1 MGQVIVLELENCLL
15 VSFGYDDV
23 TVTWLKFTLRD
34 DLGYHCSKWSLDTKY
49 SQIQESKLENV
60 SFWFWVMACHV
71 PKLFS
76 WDAQLNDCPGFHHQI
91 WCLFILEVGIISGLE
106 AHGRGSSLRFRLKIK
121 DANHVNTTWPS
132 GSQEE
137 IKISDALSGGCQIE
151 QLKESLHLH
160 MGNKVLENENTHTH
174 MQTKPQVL
182 NVHSVFH
189 IVPHLVDLAFFF
201 TRLVTSP

>member
-1 MGQVIVLELENCLL
+1 MGRVIVLELENCLL

-23 TVTWLKFTLRD
+23 TVASLKLTLRD
-34 DLGYHCSKWSLDTKY
+34 DLGCHCSKWSLDTRY
-49 SQIQESKLENV
+49 SQIQE

-76 WDAQLNDCPGFHHQI
+76 WDVQLNGCPGVHNQI
-91 WCLFILEVGIISGLE
+91 WCLFILEVGIIGGLE
-106 AHGRGSSLRFRLKIK
+106 AHGRGSSLCFCLKIK

-174 MQTKPQVL
+174 MQTKPQVPL
-182 NVHSVFH
+182 FWMCILCSTLFH
-189 IVPHLVDLAFFF
+189 TWWI
-201 TRLVTSP
+201 

>member
-1 MGQVIVLELENCLL
+1 M
-15 VSFGYDDV
+15 
-23 TVTWLKFTLRD
+23 TWLWR
-34 DLGYHCSKWSLDTKY
+34 HSNSR
-49 SQIQESKLENV
+49 LEMTWAIIVRNGAWIPDAV
-60 SFWFWVMACHV
+60 RYRKASWKCSFWFWVMACHV

-76 WDAQLNDCPGFHHQI
+76 WDVQLNGCPGVHNQI
-91 WCLFILEVGIISGLE
+91 WCLFILEVGIIGGLE
-106 AHGRGSSLRFRLKIK
+106 AHGRGSSLCFCLKIK

-174 MQTKPQVL
+174 THMQTKPQVPL
-182 NVHSVFH
+182 FWMCILCSTLFH
-189 IVPHLVDLAFFF
+189 TWWI
-201 TRLVTSP
+201 

>member
-1 MGQVIVLELENCLL
+1 M
-15 VSFGYDDV
+15 
-23 TVTWLKFTLRD
+23 TWLWR
-34 DLGYHCSKWSLDTKY
+34 HSNSR
-49 SQIQESKLENV
+49 LEMTWAIIVRNGAWIPDAV
-60 SFWFWVMACHV
+60 RYRKASWKCSFWFWVMACHV

-76 WDAQLNDCPGFHHQI
+76 WDVQLNGCPGVHNQI
-91 WCLFILEVGIISGLE
+91 WCLFILEVGIIGGLE
-106 AHGRGSSLRFRLKIK
+106 AHGRGSSLCFCLKIK

-174 MQTKPQVL
+174 MQTKPQVPL
-182 NVHSVFH
+182 FWMCILCSTLFH
-189 IVPHLVDLAFFF
+189 TWWI
-201 TRLVTSP
+201 

>member
-1 MGQVIVLELENCLL
+1 MSCSQ
-15 VSFGYDDV
+15 
-23 TVTWLKFTLRD
+23 TL
-34 DLGYHCSKWSLDTKY
+34 
-49 SQIQESKLENV
+49 Q
-60 SFWFWVMACHV
+60 
-71 PKLFS
+71 
-76 WDAQLNDCPGFHHQI
+76 WDAQLNGCPGFHVQKMVPLHP
-91 WCLFILEVGIISGLE
+91 WSGDHRLHPPE
-106 AHGRGSSLRFRLKIK
+106 QAIDLWKAHGRGSSWCGCLETK

-132 GSQEE
+132 GWQEE

-160 MGNKVLENENTHTH
+160 MGNKVLENETTHTH

>member
-1 MGQVIVLELENCLL
+1 MGRVIVLELENCLL

-23 TVTWLKFTLRD
+23 TVTSLKFTLRD
-34 DLGYHCSKWSLDTKY
+34 DLGYHCSKWSLDTRY
-49 SQIQESKLENV
+49 SQIQES
-60 SFWFWVMACHV
+60 FWFWIMACHV
-71 PKLFS
+71 VFPTSTMRRTTEWLPWFS
-76 WDAQLNDCPGFHHQI
+76 QSNLVPLHPW
-91 WCLFILEVGIISGLE
+91 SGDHRRPPEQATYLWK
-106 AHGRGSSLRFRLKIK
+106 AHGRGSSLCFSLKTK

-174 MQTKPQVL
+174 MQTKPQVPL
-182 NVHSVFH
+182 FWMCILYSTLFH
-189 IVPHLVDLAFFF
+189 TWWI
-201 TRLVTSP
+201 